1 MNQYQKP
8 GDNRQERK
16 DRYINKRKEKLIKT
30 AGTDKRQKEQTLLWT
45 RLDLVSHLSPLL
57 NNAPKLTWRCLFF
70 CLHLFL
76 RSAPWKLADSTSGLP
91 HATSPQW
98 NLATGVPS
106 REFQVNQ
113 KQNAY
118 NLDGIHITIPN
129 LSTLC
134 YFKPQNM
141 LLFYRI

>member
-57 NNAPKLTWRCLFF
+57 NNAPKLTWSLS
-70 CLHLFL
+70 LT
-76 RSAPWKLADSTSGLP
+76 RSQPFTRKPASAL
-91 HATSPQW
+91 Q
-98 NLATGVPS
+98 
-106 REFQVNQ
+106 E
-113 KQNAY
+113 
-118 NLDGIHITIPN
+118 
-129 LSTLC
+129 TLC
-134 YFKPQNM
+134 QILYLRALITTLEF
-141 LLFYRI
+141 